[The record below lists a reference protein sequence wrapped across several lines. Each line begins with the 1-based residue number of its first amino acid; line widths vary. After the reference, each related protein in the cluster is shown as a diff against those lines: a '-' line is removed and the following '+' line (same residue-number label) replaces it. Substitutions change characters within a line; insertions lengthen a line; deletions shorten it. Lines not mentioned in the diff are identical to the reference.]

1 MYMKFRIRKEETA
14 KHLDLDAETWN
25 PIHFFHQGY
34 RETQQANKLHGLLQ
48 NDFLGWEALFRG
60 GSIQSRL
67 YSGLQNEPSLEM
79 HLQRLLL
86 YIFSSLYKCLYL

>member
-48 NDFLGWEALFRG
+48 NDFKRPEALFRG
-60 GSIQSRL
+60 RSI
-67 YSGLQNEPSLEM
+67 
-79 HLQRLLL
+79 
-86 YIFSSLYKCLYL
+86 